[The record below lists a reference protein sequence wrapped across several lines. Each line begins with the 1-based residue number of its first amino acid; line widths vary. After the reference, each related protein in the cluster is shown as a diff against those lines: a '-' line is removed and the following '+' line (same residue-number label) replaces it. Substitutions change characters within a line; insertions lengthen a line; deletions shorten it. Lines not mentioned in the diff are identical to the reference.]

1 MDATDADGYVVYYNA
16 GPEHK
21 KDVGNTFQSTL
32 TILNGSSANI
42 TVHVRA
48 YQDLLGPPST
58 GLSVE
63 TSEGEK
69 LCCK

>member
-1 MDATDADGYVVYYNA
+1 MDPTDADGYVVYYKTET
-16 GPEHK
+16 EHQ
-21 KDVGNTFQSTL
+21 KDVGNTFQCAL
-32 TILNGSSANI
+32 TMLNGNSANI

-69 LCCK
+69 ALL